1 MRLLV
6 VGVRFSGRRW
16 RNAKSGPSG
25 VEEPLFAWVGGMG
38 IWFRE

>member
-16 RNAKSGPSG
+16 RNAKSGSSG
-25 VEEPLFAWVGGMG
+25 VEEPLFAWVGGMR
-38 IWFRE
+38 IRFRE